1 MKIVYSLTLLAI
13 FLTTASTASA
23 QKNVASK
30 KQIPLIDRALF
41 FDNPEITGGQ
51 LSPDGKYISFL
62 KAYNGILNIW
72 VKKFD
77 APFDQ
82 ATRLT
87 DLERPAAGYFWTY
100 DSRYIVYAKDKGGN
114 ENYNVFAVNP
124 AAAVE
129 KGGVPES
136 RNLTPNDSVAVV
148 IYMVSK
154 KNPDVMVI
162 GMNDRSREWHDLY
175 KLEIS
180 SGKLT
185 RLKENDQ
192 RISGWVFDWE
202 ENPRLAVKNPSDGST
217 ELLRIEGDSMV
228 KIYECGPLEA
238 VIPLKFTKDNKEIYL
253 VSNKGADVDLQKLVL
268 MNPNNGQ
275 VRNVE
280 SDPDNEV
287 DIESVWFSD
296 NTREIVSTSYFGEKL
311 RRYFKDKGWEADYKL
326 LQTKFPRKEIG
337 FGSRTQDEMKVLVT
351 VSSDRSPGDSYFFD
365 RRTKQLIHQY
375 TPRPKLKQYEN
386 DLSVMKPISYK
397 SSDGLSVPA
406 YLTLPAGV
414 PPSNLPLI
422 VVPHGG
428 PWYRDYWGYDPW
440 AQWLA
445 NRGFAVLQPNFRGST
460 GYGKKF
466 IDAGNMQWGKLMQDD
481 ITWGVKNLIAEGI
494 ADPKRVAIFGASYGG
509 YATLAGLAFTPA
521 VYTCGVDYVGPS
533 NLFTLLSTIPPYW
546 AAFRMIFTLRMGDE
560 ATEEG
565 KKILR
570 EASPLFSAEK
580 IKAPLLIIQGANDP
594 RVNKAESDQI
604 VSVLRDQGKVVS
616 YILAD
621 DEGHGFY
628 KPVNEMAAL
637 AATEKFLGEHCGTRY
652 QKEMPQE
659 VAQRLKEMTVDIKT
673 VEAGTSPDGK
683 DK

>member
-1 MKIVYSLTLLAI
+1 MKKVSSPALLITFLVMSLFTL
-13 FLTTASTASA
+13 A
-23 QKNVASK
+23 QKNNAIP

-41 FDNPEITGGQ
+41 FDNPDISGGQ

-62 KAYNGILNIW
+62 KAHNGIMNIW
-72 VKKFD
+72 AKKID
-77 APFDQ
+77 EPFEK
-82 ATRLT
+82 AKRLT
-87 DLERPAAGYFWTY
+87 DLERPAVDYLWTY
-100 DSRYIVYAKDKGGN
+100 DSKFIVYAKDKGGN
-114 ENYNVFAVNP
+114 ENYNVFAVEPSAPITKN
-124 AAAVE
+124 
-129 KGGVPES
+129 GIPES
-136 RNLTPNDSVAVV
+136 RNLTPNDSVAVA

-154 KNPDVMVI
+154 KNPDVMMI
-162 GMNDRSREWHDLY
+162 GLNDRSREWHDLY

-185 RLKENDQ
+185 KLRENND

-202 ENPRLAVKNPSDGST
+202 ENPRIAVRSSLDGST
-217 ELLRIEGDSMV
+217 ELLRMAGDSTI
-228 KIYECGPLEA
+228 KIFECGPLES
-238 VIPLKFTKDNKEIYL
+238 VGPLSFTKDNSELYMI
-253 VSNKGADVDLQKLVL
+253 SNKEAQVDLQRLVL
-268 MNPNNGQ
+268 MDPATGKT
-275 VRNVE
+275 RDVE
-280 SDPDNEV
+280 SDPENEV
-287 DIESVWFSD
+287 DIYGVSFSD
-296 NTREIVSTSYFGEKL
+296 NTREIVMTTYFGEKL
-311 RRYFKDKGWEADYKL
+311 RRYFKDKAWEADYKL
-326 LQTKFPRKEIG
+326 LQAKFPEKEIDL
-337 FGSRTQDEMKVLVT
+337 GSRTEDESKVLVR
-351 VSSDRSPGDSYFFD
+351 VYSDRSSGDAYLFD

-375 TPRPKLKQYEN
+375 TPRPKLKQYED
-386 DLSVMKPISYK
+386 DLSAMQPIRYK
-397 SSDGLSVPA
+397 SSDGLEIPA

-414 PPSNLPLI
+414 ASKNLPLI

-445 NRGFAVLQPNFRGST
+445 NRGFAVLQPNFRGSA

-466 IDAGNMQWGKLMQDD
+466 LDAGNLQWGKLMQDD
-481 ITWGVKNLIAEGI
+481 ITWGVKHLVNDGV

-509 YATLAGLAFTPA
+509 YATLAGLAFTPDLY
-521 VYTCGVDYVGPS
+521 VCGVDFVGPS

-560 ATEEG
+560 ATDEG

-604 VSVLRDQGKVVS
+604 VSVLRDQGNVVS

-637 AATEKFLGEHCGTRY
+637 AATEKFLGKHCGTRY
-652 QKEMPQE
+652 QNEMPADVE
-659 VAQRLKEMTVDIKT
+659 KRLKEMTVDINT
-673 VEAGTSPDGK
+673 VESNKSSNGK
-683 DK
+683 H